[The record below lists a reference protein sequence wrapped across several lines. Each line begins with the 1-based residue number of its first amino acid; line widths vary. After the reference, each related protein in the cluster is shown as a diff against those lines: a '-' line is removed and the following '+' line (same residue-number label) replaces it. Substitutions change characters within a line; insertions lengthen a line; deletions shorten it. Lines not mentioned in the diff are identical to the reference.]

1 LLAGLFT
8 APVAAAELRE
18 AADSALLDPLEASY
32 CTTFAPKRIAEFT
45 GGRLCARHALI
56 ELGID
61 AGPIAIDANRT
72 PRWPDGATGS
82 ITHTHGFCGAVV
94 GLTSTIRSVGV
105 DAERVGRVTED
116 LDHLLFTSEEH
127 GFLTKLDAPARARAA
142 TIIFSAKE
150 AFYKCQYTITG
161 KWLDFHDAS
170 LRLSD
175 PDRSS
180 GTFDVEAAI
189 AHAGLAFPLRGRFV
203 IEENLVVTG
212 LAIYTDF

>member
-94 GLTSTIRSVGV
+94 GLTSTIRS
-105 DAERVGRVTED
+105 
-116 LDHLLFTSEEH
+116 DHLLFTSEEH